1 MKFVF
6 FVSYLQSSGRLLK
19 AVYVSTW
26 ATDGEKTRHRSELGH
41 RSAGLKQGI
50 SHKSI
55 RMCPRCTPG
64 QASTAIERAVCK
76 SAARL
81 RIEGLGYQPAPSAAR
96 QHARTN
102 HMHKA
107 HARHTHAGTQ
117 AAHTQCKQ
125 SARACASTH
134 TDMRRAHRC
143 SACSGRGRRGPWG
156 SRLSRSARGTG
167 VNRAVQIKLAYI
179 CHMGMCIWD
188 DCQVLKMVE
197 EDSESRTVGTG
208 KQAAQWCLQR
218 LASPGAA
225 ASGPQSY
232 THRSGAPARLRTFR
246 SGG

>member
-125 SARACASTH
+125 SARVRKHTH
-134 TDMRRAHRC
+134 GHEARAPMFCVLGQRAQRPLGFETVSICKRHGGE
-143 SACSGRGRRGPWG
+143 SGR
-156 SRLSRSARGTG
+156 S
-167 VNRAVQIKLAYI
+167 
-179 CHMGMCIWD
+179 D
-188 DCQVLKMVE
+188 
-197 EDSESRTVGTG
+197 
-208 KQAAQWCLQR
+208 QAGLY
-218 LASPGAA
+218 LPHGHVHL
-225 ASGPQSY
+225 G
-232 THRSGAPARLRTFR
+232 
-246 SGG
+246 